1 MSYPNYSRA
10 ERIADG
16 IVHVLG
22 ITAAI
27 TGVVVLFGMASQ
39 HLNGPRFTATMIY
52 ALALVL
58 MLGAS
63 GTYHILADTSA
74 RPLLRRID
82 HAAIYLKI
90 AGTVTPLAVLLN
102 TNFAYA
108 VLTLVWA
115 WALFG
120 AAAKLR
126 TERDKMHSCWLPYF
140 CLACV
145 AVALFVPLSFRLS
158 PESLTMLALGG
169 SLYLVGIVFYSW
181 ESLRYAMA
189 IWHVFVL
196 LATGA
201 CFLGI
206 STALT
211 QAG

>member
-1 MSYPNYSRA
+1 MSYPNYTRS

-22 ITAAI
+22 VTGAI
-27 TGVVVLFGMASQ
+27 IGVTVLFDMAAQ
-39 HLNGPRFTATMIY
+39 HLSGPRYTATMIY
-52 ALALVL
+52 GVALIL

-74 RPLLRRID
+74 RPILRRID

-90 AGTVTPLAVLLN
+90 AGTVTPLSVLLN
-102 TNFAYA
+102 TSFSYA
-108 VLTLVWA
+108 VLALVWA

-120 AAAKLR
+120 AAEKLR
-126 TERDKMHSCWLPYF
+126 AERGKISACWVPYF

-145 AVALFVPLSFRLS
+145 AVALFIPLSFTLS
-158 PESLTMLALGG
+158 TTSVLMLALGAM
-169 SLYLVGIVFYSW
+169 LYLVGIIFYSW

-196 LATGA
+196 LASCA

-206 STALT
+206 SSALT